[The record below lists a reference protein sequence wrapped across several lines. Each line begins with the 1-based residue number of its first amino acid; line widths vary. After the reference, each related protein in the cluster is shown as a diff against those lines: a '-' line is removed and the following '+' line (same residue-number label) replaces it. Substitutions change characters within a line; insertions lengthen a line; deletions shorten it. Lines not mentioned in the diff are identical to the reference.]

1 MPFKKVTKEDFNI
14 GENEVTHVPTGKN
27 YRAYPGRVEIADVN
41 IVDLGDYHESDIRE
55 VALKLLAE
63 RLGT

>member
-1 MPFKKVTKEDFNI
+1 MEFSEAT
-14 GENEVTHVPTGKN
+14 
-27 YRAYPGRVEIADVN
+27 VEIADVN